1 MNYSLLL
8 DLFIKNKNIYLL
20 KRKNIGVINKAKS
33 NLQGKNVLIKF
44 DIKLK
49 IVKEINAISLN
60 FFFLEYLMIHE
71 LKISLSKYNSLK
83 IVL

>member
-60 FFFLEYLMIHE
+60 FFFFRIFDD
-71 LKISLSKYNSLK
+71 S
-83 IVL
+83 